1 METKENRKAEGTGKG
16 SKGDVPFIN
25 WLAKNLVAAIV
36 AVLLLVVCSSLLL
49 KVGTR
54 HGKEITVPDFTN
66 MTVKEVHKAANRAGV
81 RVEVTDSVYVRR
93 MARGVV
99 YRQNPSPGS
108 NVKTGRRVLLTINSV
123 TPKKVQMPN
132 LVGLSM
138 RQAKAELL
146 SRGINLGKLIYVS
159 DIATNNVL
167 RQLQG
172 TREIKPGT
180 MVESGSE
187 INLEVGLNSEDNRTY
202 VPDFKG
208 MKYMRAVDAV
218 HDNSL
223 NVARL
228 VFDSD
233 IKTYGDT
240 LDAVVYKQAP
250 TASRNPIVMGSDVT
264 LYFSKDPGK
273 SE

>member
-1 METKENRKAEGTGKG
+1 MEKKENRKVEGNDKG
-16 SKGDVPFIN
+16 KGDVPFLT
-25 WLAKNLVAAIV
+25 WLARNLVLAIV
-36 AVLLLVVCSSLLL
+36 AVILLVLCAGLLL
-49 KVGTR
+49 KAATR
-54 HGKEITVPDFTN
+54 HGKEIVVPDFTN
-66 MTVKEVHKAANRAGV
+66 MTVKEASKAASHAGI

-99 YRQNPSPGS
+99 YHQNPSPGS
-108 NVKTGRRVLLTINSV
+108 SVKNGRRVLLTINSV

-146 SRGINLGKLIYVS
+146 SRGINLGRLIYVN

-167 RQLQG
+167 RQFQG
-172 TREIKPGT
+172 SREIKPGT

-187 INLEVGLNSEDNRTY
+187 INLEVGLNSDDNRTY
-202 VPDFKG
+202 VPNFKG
-208 MKYMRAVDAV
+208 MKYLRAVDAA

-223 NVARL
+223 NVAR
-228 VFDSD
+228 VIFDSD
-233 IKTYGDT
+233 IKSYGDS

-250 TASRNPIVMGSDVT
+250 DASRNPILMGSEVT
-264 LYFSKDPGK
+264 LYFSRDPK
-273 SE
+273 ASE

>member
-1 METKENRKAEGTGKG
+1 MEKNENTKAPKKEVKDE
-16 SKGDVPFIN
+16 VPFLT
-25 WLAKNLVAAIV
+25 WLAKNMVAAIV
-36 AVLLLVVCSSLLL
+36 AVLLLVLGANMLL
-49 KVGTR
+49 KLGTR

-66 MTVKEVHKAANRAGV
+66 MTVKEAKKAAGHAGV
-81 RVEVTDSVYVRR
+81 RIDVVDSVYVRR

-108 NVKTGRRVLLTINSV
+108 NVKNGRRILLTINSV

-146 SRGINLGKLIYVS
+146 SRGINLGKLIYVN

-167 RQLQG
+167 RQLYKG
-172 TREIKPGT
+172 RDIKPGT
-180 MVESGSE
+180 MIESGSD
-187 INLEVGLNSEDNRTY
+187 INLEVGLNTEDNRTY

-223 NVARL
+223 NVAKL
-228 VFDSD
+228 IFDSD

-250 TASRNPIVMGSDVT
+250 SASRAPIVMGSDVT
-264 LYFSKDPGK
+264 LYLSKDPK
-273 SE
+273 TKE